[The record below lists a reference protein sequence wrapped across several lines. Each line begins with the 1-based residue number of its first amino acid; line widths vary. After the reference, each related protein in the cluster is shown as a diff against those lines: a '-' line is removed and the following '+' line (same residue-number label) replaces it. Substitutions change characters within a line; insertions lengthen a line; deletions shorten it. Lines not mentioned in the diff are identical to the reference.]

1 MIIMI
6 KKFLVNKIAV
16 TTLCLILLL
25 LFYFLPTQETIDI
38 ETINNSELKKENNIY
53 LLDEDNYVSKVTL
66 YFNSNSLEDE
76 VRKRVDYLIEGCVEL
91 NNFYP
96 LIPKNTKLNSIK
108 IDKESVYLDFNDELK
123 KVNNSLEEKM
133 IESIVF
139 TITEINGINNIYI
152 SVNNKEYKIDKYNY
166 PLTRNIGINKK
177 YDLNSFDNINKTTVF
192 FMKDIDDLEY
202 LVPVTN
208 IVNSEEDSIEIIIK
222 ELKSSINSQD
232 NLKSYFDDNIKLLKY
247 SIDNK
252 KMILVFN
259 DSNNI
264 SEKVETILANSIFEN
279 YDVNE
284 IEISFN
290 DKNESKTIKR

>member
-1 MIIMI
+1 
-6 KKFLVNKIAV
+6 
-16 TTLCLILLL
+16 
-25 LFYFLPTQETIDI
+25 
-38 ETINNSELKKENNIY
+38 
-53 LLDEDNYVSKVTL
+53 
-66 YFNSNSLEDE
+66 
-76 VRKRVDYLIEGCVEL
+76 
-91 NNFYP
+91 
-96 LIPKNTKLNSIK
+96 
-108 IDKESVYLDFNDELK
+108 
-123 KVNNSLEEKM
+123 
-133 IESIVF
+133 
-139 TITEINGINNIYI
+139 
-152 SVNNKEYKIDKYNY
+152 
-166 PLTRNIGINKK
+166 
-177 YDLNSFDNINKTTVF
+177 
-192 FMKDIDDLEY
+192 MKDIDDLEY

>member
-1 MIIMI
+1 MINKI

-66 YFNSNSLEDE
+66 FFNSNSLEDE
-76 VRKRVDYLIEGCVEL
+76 VRKRIDYLIEGCVEL

-108 IDKESVYLDFNDELK
+108 IDKESVYLDFNDEFK

-139 TITEINGINNIYI
+139 TITEINGVNNIYI

>member
-1 MIIMI
+1 MI

>member
-1 MIIMI
+1 MI

-66 YFNSNSLEDE
+66 FFNSNSLEDE
-76 VRKRVDYLIEGCVEL
+76 VRKRIDYLIEGCVEL

-108 IDKESVYLDFNDELK
+108 IDKESVYLDFNDEFK

-139 TITEINGINNIYI
+139 TITEINGVNNIYI